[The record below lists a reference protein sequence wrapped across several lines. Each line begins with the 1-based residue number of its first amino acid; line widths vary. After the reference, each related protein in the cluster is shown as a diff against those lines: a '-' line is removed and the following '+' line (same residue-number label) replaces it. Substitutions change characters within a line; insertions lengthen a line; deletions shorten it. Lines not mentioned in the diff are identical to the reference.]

1 MSNCD
6 INILDLPDKPPA
18 SFSEKNGIISV
29 RADNPVS
36 ALQAV
41 ARHANIKI
49 LLSPADVERLTGAG
63 KIDIAL
69 DYPNNAAA
77 AAKTAKEIDDMATK
91 AFAALARQKRQ
102 RSFWRMTVWL
112 VLAAGII
119 ALGFVAAFAL
129 LDAANGSRALQ
140 GF

>member
-6 INILDLPDKPPA
+6 INILDLPGKTQA
-18 SFSEKNGIISV
+18 SFSEKNGTVSV

-49 LLSPADVERLTGAG
+49 LLSPADVERLIGAG
-63 KIDIAL
+63 KVDIAL
-69 DYPNNAAA
+69 SYPNNAAA
-77 AAKTAKEIDDMATK
+77 AVKTAKEIDDMATA
-91 AFAALARQKRQ
+91 AFAALARRKRQ
-102 RSFWRMTVWL
+102 RSFWRITVWL
-112 VLAAGII
+112 IIAAGII
-119 ALGFVAAFAL
+119 AFGFVAAFAL
-129 LDAANGSRALQ
+129 LDAASGARALQ